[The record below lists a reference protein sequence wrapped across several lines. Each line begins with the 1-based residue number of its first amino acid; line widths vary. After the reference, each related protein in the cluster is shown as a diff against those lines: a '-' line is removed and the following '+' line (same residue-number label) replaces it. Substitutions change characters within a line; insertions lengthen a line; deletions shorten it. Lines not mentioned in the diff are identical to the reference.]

1 MLLPL
6 FHFGNERRGGI
17 LGWKKKN
24 LHDEHTGETITRT
37 ACKDRLLLI
46 NTARRWCRDVYLQ
59 TVMRFFRSTQTLR
72 ADAFFDVRPIA
83 IAVCIQPDSIQRR
96 PRGLFGIR
104 AQARTSPSAGPESY
118 KHRPSSAGSH
128 GCCYS
133 RCWKRR
139 RTGSKRL
146 EPSYTYLSVH
156 IPVKTFKIK
165 PSSRFHH
172 RFMNYTG
179 ISSLPVSGKKSDCW
193 CFYVFVCVISC
204 LTLADRLGSTEF
216 SKG

>member
-1 MLLPL
+1 MNAGVEFLD
-6 FHFGNERRGGI
+6 E
-17 LGWKKKN
+17 KKN

-179 ISSLPVSGKKSDCW
+179 ISSLPVSGKKSDC
-193 CFYVFVCVISC
+193 
-204 LTLADRLGSTEF
+204 
-216 SKG
+216 